1 MPESNSLLVGYT
13 PAVIALCGV
22 LAYFLLLRFVL
33 LKPDPPR
40 ASVVTYEPP
49 ASISPAQAAWLVEGH
64 LDRALAAALVNMAAK
79 RFLVIQQ
86 ADDLFS
92 ITKLKDASFDCL
104 EPEEDALAYYL
115 FEFDDC
121 FIFDETKRLSGPLER
136 FEHALHNRTYFT
148 SNFLPSLPAWIVSIA
163 ASIYALFQGF
173 DVSRLGGDGVSVLLP
188 SALLICCIYA
198 VGLGTMGGAIDKI
211 ARRIAGRVQ
220 RRPWNAIDAL
230 AIICLALTVAA
241 VFAIAN
247 ITSLNSALILAAFLL
262 LNAVFYQLLH
272 APNAEGQKLLDQA
285 LAYREFLGAVDS
297 DALART
303 RSIEQVPANLSPK
316 DAYAIALHLD
326 SGWGERLVTSIHA
339 AIDTLRGEQYSGGR
353 TAYQVYRNLR

>member
-1 MPESNSLLVGYT
+1 MPEGNYLLVGYT
-13 PAVIALCGV
+13 PAVVALFGV
-22 LAYFLLLRFVL
+22 LGYFLLLRFAL

-40 ASVVTYEPP
+40 AAVVTYDPP
-49 ASISPAQAAWLVEGH
+49 ASISPAQAAWLVEGY

-79 RFLVIQQ
+79 GFLVIQQ

-92 ITKLKDASFDCL
+92 ITKLKEASFDCL

-121 FIFDETKRLSGPLER
+121 FIFDETERLCGPLER

-148 SNFLPSLPAWIVSIA
+148 SSFLPSLPAWIVSIA
-163 ASIYALFQGF
+163 ASIYALFQGI
-173 DVSRLGGDGVSVLLP
+173 DVSRLGGDGVSLLLP

-198 VGLGTMGGAIDKI
+198 VGLRTMGGAIDKI

-220 RRPWNAIDAL
+220 RRPWNGIDAV
-230 AIICLALTVAA
+230 AIICLALTTAA
-241 VFAIAN
+241 VFAIAS
-247 ITSLNSALILAAFLL
+247 IASLSSALILGAFLL
-262 LNAVFYQLLH
+262 LNAVFYQLMH
-272 APNAEGQKLLDQA
+272 APNAEGKKLLDQA

-297 DALART
+297 DALARA
-303 RSIEQVPANLSPK
+303 RSIDQVPASLSPK
-316 DAYAIALHLD
+316 DAYAIALRLD
-326 SGWGERLVTSIHA
+326 AGWGERLVTSIHA
-339 AIDTLRGEQYSGGR
+339 AIDTLRGDQYSGGR